1 MYQNVGGAAVG
12 GASLGAVA
20 GADSV
25 LAFTG
30 IAVGVY
36 LAVAAALVVAGFL
49 FRLIGTRRGES

>member
-12 GASLGAVA
+12 GAAIGAAA

-30 IAVGVY
+30 IAIGVY
-36 LAVAAALVVAGFL
+36 LAVATALVVAGFV
-49 FRLIGTRRGES
+49 FRIIGRRRAGA